1 MPAGGT
7 ERGVQCP
14 SPLAKRR
21 RRAELS
27 CELARRQ
34 ERLLEAEH
42 RLLERPPGEAR
53 ILGKLEQRPPPCA
66 QERLQLQQQLM
77 PRLIGREVQLP
88 YHQWRHLCHQPTA
101 VSEGLLGEQRS
112 QAKDEELL

>member
-42 RLLERPPGEAR
+42 RLLERPLGEAR
-53 ILGKLEQRPPPCA
+53 ILGKLEQRLA
-66 QERLQLQQQLM
+66 GVGEELQQ
-77 PRLIGREVQLP
+77 R
-88 YHQWRHLCHQPTA
+88 
-101 VSEGLLGEQRS
+101 GLRRDGAAL
-112 QAKDEELL
+112 